1 MKKLFLTISVI
12 TNLILVLFPLSI
24 QSIESR
30 AAPAVLANTC
40 AGCHGTDGKSAG
52 SIPSL
57 RGIKFNEFVKTMKAF
72 RADERKGTVMNR
84 IARGY
89 TDEEIDAMAKYFSE
103 LK

>member
-1 MKKLFLTISVI
+1 MKKLFLTIAVI
-12 TNLILVLFPLSI
+12 TGLVLILFPTNIL
-24 QSIESR
+24 SIESR
-30 AAPAVLANTC
+30 PAVLANAC
-40 AGCHGTDGKSAG
+40 AGCHGTDGKSPG

-89 TDEEIDAMAKYFSE
+89 TDEEIDAMAKYFAE